1 MFVIQYITAMQRSII
16 NFSVPKDIEQEIT
29 KLARKENKSKSELLR
44 QAFQA
49 YKFSVNWA
57 KIRVL
62 GQLTS
67 EKFGLETYDDIE
79 KFAG

>member
-1 MFVIQYITAMQRSII
+1 MQRSII
-16 NFSVPKDIEQEIT
+16 NFSVPKNVEEEISL
-29 KLARKENKSKSELLR
+29 LAKKENKTKSELLR

-62 GQLTS
+62 GQLTA
-67 EKFGLETYDDIE
+67 ERFKLETYDEIE

>member
-1 MFVIQYITAMQRSII
+1 MQRSII
-16 NFSVPKDIEQEIT
+16 NFSVSKNVEEEIT
-29 KLARKENKSKSELLR
+29 LLAKKENKTKSELLR

-62 GQLTS
+62 GQLTA
-67 EKFGLETYDDIE
+67 EKFNLETYDDIE

>member
-1 MFVIQYITAMQRSII
+1 MQRSII
-16 NFSVPKDIEQEIT
+16 NFSVPKDIEEEIIQ
-29 KLARKENKSKSELLR
+29 LAKKENKTKSELLR

-62 GQLTS
+62 GQLTA
-67 EKFGLETYDDIE
+67 EKLRLETYDDIE
-79 KFAG
+79 KFAN